1 MINNNI
7 YMRDAYYNNGN
18 APISHI
24 SLPQQCLPTAPA
36 HMHNRLPSP
45 PPSNLYPDTLN
56 NNDEEEAEN
65 IGKRILGS
73 AKRDLKSAGA
83 QSSQTSGENG
93 MDGNLTSRHSSLDS
107 GHSSLENSTSPHS
120 NEPPTTPQETP
131 HNSMATTDI
140 PDDFKATLKS
150 IEIPSP
156 QPKGILKENPFKVTS
171 SKPAN
176 KIILEPIQ
184 HPIQNNLSV
193 INGTSVPRH
202 LFAAVKKP
210 SQ

>member
-1 MINNNI
+1 
-7 YMRDAYYNNGN
+7 MRDAYYNNGNN

-24 SLPQQCLPTAPA
+24 SLPQQCLPSAPS

-45 PPSNLYPDTLN
+45 PPSNMYIAPDTFN
-56 NNDEEEAEN
+56 NNDEEDEAEN
-65 IGKRILGS
+65 IGKRILGG
-73 AKRDLKSAGA
+73 KRDLKSAGA
-83 QSSQTSGENG
+83 QSSHNSAENG

-120 NEPPTTPQETP
+120 NEPPTTPQDTP
-131 HNSMATTDI
+131 QNSMATTEI
-140 PDDFKATLKS
+140 PDDFKATLKALS
-150 IEIPSP
+150 IEMPSP

-184 HPIQNNLSV
+184 HPIQSNLSV